1 MKTKGNRYKVHRIL
15 TPEGE
20 AFALPEMTNAELNTV
35 GAVTSGSQSLGGSAP
50 AISSASET
58 DAAIAENPSPGTNRS
73 TASVSDTSVAEGDTG
88 VKGERDALKGYF
100 DENGRFVLPRAAEED
115 AADEAPKQTAN
126 RYSVDD
132 EQDAAEK
139 KKKKEVKPVAK
150 SRPIIAKKELRQN
163 MMNIFSIPAGSKNM
177 LGDMVDQVADK
188 LLETGTLSWEERKEF
203 FDRMYDSGVMTVAA
217 DEYSR
222 DARDVVLK
230 RKIYVPESVKHEF
243 GGSEGYNEFR
253 KTAFAAQWKL
263 RRLAAGTPR
272 SSTIRHISPA

>member
-1 MKTKGNRYKVHRIL
+1 M
-15 TPEGE
+15 
-20 AFALPEMTNAELNTV
+20 
-35 GAVTSGSQSLGGSAP
+35 
-50 AISSASET
+50 
-58 DAAIAENPSPGTNRS
+58 
-73 TASVSDTSVAEGDTG
+73 G
-88 VKGERDALKGYF
+88 VKGEKDALKGYF
-100 DENGRFVLPRAAEED
+100 DENGRFVLPRAAKED
-115 AADEAPKQTAN
+115 AADEAPKRTSN

-132 EQDAAEK
+132 DQAAAEK

-163 MMNIFSIPAGSKNM
+163 MMNIFSIPAGSKNI

-243 GGSEGYNEFR
+243 GGSEDYNEFR
-253 KTAFAAQWKL
+253 KTAFAAGVYLTNNKSDEHIDTL
-263 RRLAAGTPR
+263 NMELAERLPGLFDAKDLDMTEILKTVVQVAEEGKGEKMSLADTKEE
-272 SSTIRHISPA
+272 